1 MVKVKVR
8 RDARGA
14 INGFHIT
21 GHARYAD
28 HGSDIVCA
36 GVSAVAQTAVLG
48 LRQVAGIPVQVD
60 EGPGKL
66 DCTVLEFTQSGAQP
80 NPGETA
86 EAVRQKAQ
94 AILEAMVV
102 GLRDIEKDYPKHVRV
117 SET

>member
-8 RDARGA
+8 RDDWGV
-14 INGFHIT
+14 ITGFSIT
-21 GHARYAD
+21 GHARYAG

-66 DCTVLEFTQSGAQP
+66 ECLVGDHQP
-80 NPGETA
+80 EPGENA
-86 EAVRQKAQ
+86 EAIRQKAQ
-94 AILEAMVV
+94 AILEAMVI

-117 SET
+117 SEA